1 MISFDINGSMI
12 KFDEKRDNYNKIRRS
27 FKEFGDEASNMFKN
41 YCLDNIT
48 NIRQINDKYLEYG
61 QNLINEVIR
70 KGIETIVSYNIITI
84 DYNLFKEIYC
94 KKYLDFERL
103 FNNVN
108 RELLHNKNKKNNT
121 AKLFDIKPTI
131 NKLSNYIYDDCFK
144 IHFAVLDALIE
155 NGVTEVNSYIDKRSI
170 RQSNALFNN
179 YKDGFIS
186 KVDGCSVVQKII
198 MTNPYRSDVYEYLIK
213 EDGDFSG
220 EIERLAL
227 YLGFD
232 LSEYKGTLMDK
243 YIKELIDMGIGDIE
257 TAKEKVKKYA
267 KYIGCKNDSI
277 YITRLDAIY
286 TFENA

>member
-179 YKDGFIS
+179 
-186 KVDGCSVVQKII
+186 
-198 MTNPYRSDVYEYLIK
+198 
-213 EDGDFSG
+213 
-220 EIERLAL
+220 
-227 YLGFD
+227 
-232 LSEYKGTLMDK
+232 
-243 YIKELIDMGIGDIE
+243 
-257 TAKEKVKKYA
+257 
-267 KYIGCKNDSI
+267 
-277 YITRLDAIY
+277 
-286 TFENA
+286 